1 VLDAAGRRHFI
12 LARALPHRQPTNPTT
27 VLPTVMK
34 FNISAGCAALL
45 CLAMV
50 ACYPYEDYEK
60 RKKTT
65 RGPQPQQQKTPEQ
78 IKTGQED
85 ALRKKKQEETGQT
98 AAQSDKPRETPGTPS
113 TTGTD
118 PGASTSSNPTPPAP
132 VERRP
137 DYPVAN
143 KVPGKDGFVFSPY
156 NNKVVDVRDIPTG
169 TLVQD
174 PTYPASEKKYFRVP

>member
-1 VLDAAGRRHFI
+1 
-12 LARALPHRQPTNPTT
+12 
-27 VLPTVMK
+27 MK
-34 FNISAGCAALL
+34 FQISAGCAAVL

-60 RKKTT
+60 RKRTT
-65 RGPQPQQQKTPEQ
+65 QGPQPPQQKTPQQTKAE
-78 IKTGQED
+78 QED
-85 ALRKKKQEETGQT
+85 ALRKKKQEETRQAT
-98 AAQSDKPRETPGTPS
+98 AQGDRLRETPS
-113 TTGTD
+113 TSGSTSTSPGTGT
-118 PGASTSSNPTPPAP
+118 GGNPTPPAT
-132 VERRP
+132 VERRI

>member
-1 VLDAAGRRHFI
+1 
-12 LARALPHRQPTNPTT
+12 
-27 VLPTVMK
+27 MK
-34 FNISAGCAALL
+34 FPISAGCAALL
-45 CLAMV
+45 CLAVV

-60 RKKTT
+60 RKQANQ
-65 RGPQPQQQKTPEQ
+65 GPQPQQQKTAQQTKAEQ
-78 IKTGQED
+78 EN
-85 ALRKKKQEETGQT
+85 ALRKKKQEETRQA
-98 AAQSDKPRETPGTPS
+98 AAQSDKPRETPASSGTSPS
-113 TTGTD
+113 D
-118 PGASTSSNPTPPAP
+118 SGASTRSEPTPPAT